1 MVAAARFGKQDAGAA
16 GRRIFFMK
24 AIRNARTW
32 SFVAL
37 GATAILPLA
46 VACGGST
53 PAANTAGSATAGYGT
68 APPGYPTQAGYPT
81 QPGYPAQPQAGYP
94 TQPGQ
99 PAGYP
104 AQPQPGYT
112 AQPGQPQPA
121 PTGSAPA
128 PLAPTDPSSLAGIL
142 QGLAGALGGQPAN
155 GGGGGGGGGAS
166 IATAGLQ
173 ALALRSAPGMQQ
185 EQQVLDQQLA
195 QGQDAVVIYTLSPGK
210 CYTIVGFSP
219 PGGVQD
225 VDLNLLTVPF
235 NTLAGQDLTH
245 NNTPTIGASPN
256 QMCPVIPIAVQYKL
270 DVHARQGSGEV
281 AVALY
286 SKNK

>member
-1 MVAAARFGKQDAGAA
+1 
-16 GRRIFFMK
+16 MK
-24 AIRNARTW
+24 EHRKVRTW
-32 SFVAL
+32 SLVAL
-37 GATAILPLA
+37 GATALLPLA
-46 VACGGST
+46 VACGGSNQ
-53 PAANTAGSATAGYGT
+53 AGANTAGSSSVGYG
-68 APPGYPTQAGYPT
+68 APPPGYGAPGGYPA
-81 QPGYPAQPQAGYP
+81 QPGGYPAQPGGYPAQPGQPAPGYPAQPAP
-94 TQPGQ
+94 
-99 PAGYP
+99 GYP
-104 AQPQPGYT
+104 AQPAPG
-112 AQPGQPQPA
+112 QPA

-128 PLAPTDPSSLAGIL
+128 PLAPTDPSSLGGIL
-142 QGLAGALGGQPAN
+142 QGLAGALTGQPAQ
-155 GGGGGGGGGAS
+155 GGGGGGGAS

-185 EQQVLDQQLA
+185 EQQVIDQQLA

-210 CYTIVGFSP
+210 CYTMVGFSP

-270 DVHARQGSGEV
+270 DIHARQGSGEV